1 MSVTC
6 APSPCGPALP
16 VARLAGRYSCDYYGH
31 SVAIGLASLRRS
43 HVQQRYTSERDLGV
57 PFASF
62 NALTGHRSCAP
73 EDYGMLLQFR
83 RRDRR
88 RLQASFRRGTSYPF
102 WRLGFRQ
109 SSFRHITRIFP
120 ARRPVRLGTAAG
132 FLACYCPLLPFGIRS
147 AIRSRDISS
156 HLCPLRGRYS
166 TAPRGAD
173 RVGCA
178 ARSRSRCGCG
188 PFPRSLPPN
197 PAGIFQCT
205 GLSSDCPAFAS
216 RRTSSTAPAS
226 CITHTSRFLDVRH
239 LCPFALWSGSPGLQI
254 GRALLLRLIRA
265 LCRHRTRVP

>member
-62 NALTGHRSCAP
+62 NALTGHRSCVP

-88 RLQASFRRGTSYPF
+88 RFQASFRRGTFYPF

-132 FLACYCPLLPFGIRS
+132 FLG
-147 AIRSRDISS
+147 
-156 HLCPLRGRYS
+156 RGRLPGEVPF
-166 TAPRGAD
+166 TALFPD
-173 RVGCA
+173 SPLPNPPCE
-178 ARSRSRCGCG
+178 
-188 PFPRSLPPN
+188 FPRH
-197 PAGIFQCT
+197 
-205 GLSSDCPAFAS
+205 GLSGDYAVSNAAMCSA
-216 RRTSSTAPAS
+216 
-226 CITHTSRFLDVRH
+226 
-239 LCPFALWSGSPGLQI
+239 
-254 GRALLLRLIRA
+254 
-265 LCRHRTRVP
+265 

>member
-109 SSFRHITRIFP
+109 SSFRHITRISRRAAP
-120 ARRPVRLGTAAG
+120 YAWARPPVSWHAIVPFTFRVLGQPLDPETSPLISARCAGDITLRLVAQQHG
-132 FLACYCPLLPFGIRS
+132 
-147 AIRSRDISS
+147 
-156 HLCPLRGRYS
+156 S
-166 TAPRGAD
+166 TATHPDAGGLAGTREDGELHRYTQVD
-173 RVGCA
+173 V
-178 ARSRSRCGCG
+178 
-188 PFPRSLPPN
+188 LPPDGMQEVRSSN
-197 PAGIFQCT
+197 L
-205 GLSSDCPAFAS
+205 LSSTQIRDVF
-216 RRTSSTAPAS
+216 RTDDQPSLEAYSSK
-226 CITHTSRFLDVRH
+226 I
-239 LCPFALWSGSPGLQI
+239 QQ
-254 GRALLLRLIRA
+254 
-265 LCRHRTRVP
+265 

>member
-57 PFASF
+57 PFVSF

-83 RRDRR
+83 RRGRR
-88 RLQASFRRGTSYPF
+88 WLQASFRRGTSYPF

-120 ARRPVRLGTAAG
+120 ARGPVRLGTAAG
-132 FLACYCPLLPFGIRS
+132 FLACYCPLHLSDLGS

-156 HLCPLRGRYS
+156 HLCPLRGRYN
-166 TAPRGAD
+166 TAPRGA
-173 RVGCA
+173 A
-178 ARSRSRCGCG
+178 APKYSNGSLHRPSSRCHAHPLRAGRRDVRLG
-188 PFPRSLPPN
+188 LPLGRDEEAIAATRDIHGMILGYL
-197 PAGIFQCT
+197 AGRHAESP
-205 GLSSDCPAFAS
+205 GRSSDE
-216 RRTSSTAPAS
+216 
-226 CITHTSRFLDVRH
+226 
-239 LCPFALWSGSPGLQI
+239 Q
-254 GRALLLRLIRA
+254 
-265 LCRHRTRVP
+265 

>member
-1 MSVTC
+1 LHYAYLTVPKNPVTC

-16 VARLAGRYSCDYYGH
+16 VSRLAGRYSCDYYGH
-31 SVAIGLASLRRS
+31 SVAIGLASRRRS

-132 FLACYCPLLPFGIRS
+132 FLACYCPLHLSDLGS
-147 AIRSRDISS
+147 AIRSRDNSS
-156 HLCPLRGRYS
+156 HLCPLRGRYN
-166 TAPRGAD
+166 TAPRGA
-173 RVGCA
+173 A
-178 ARSRSRCGCG
+178 AQKYS
-188 PFPRSLPPN
+188 N
-197 PAGIFQCT
+197 VPAQRPAAT
-205 GLSSDCPAFAS
+205 TASTLS
-216 RRTSSTAPAS
+216 
-226 CITHTSRFLDVRH
+226 
-239 LCPFALWSGSPGLQI
+239 
-254 GRALLLRLIRA
+254 
-265 LCRHRTRVP
+265 

>member
-1 MSVTC
+1 MPLRPVVRLSR
-6 APSPCGPALP
+6 SPE
-16 VARLAGRYSCDYYGH
+16 LAGRYSCDYYGH
-31 SVAIGLASLRRS
+31 SVAIGLASRRRS
-43 HVQQRYTSERDLGV
+43 HVHKCYTSERDLGV

-62 NALTGHRSCAP
+62 NALTGHRSCVP

-132 FLACYCPLLPFGIRS
+132 FLACYCPLHLSDLGS

-166 TAPRGAD
+166 TAPRGA
-173 RVGCA
+173 A
-178 ARSRSRCGCG
+178 AGKYSNPASRHRPHTVVANLAAAPTTEIDVPATRSHRGGHGPSAMRTRPSSRSIMTGIERRSD
-188 PFPRSLPPN
+188 PRLTE
-197 PAGIFQCT
+197 QT
-205 GLSSDCPAFAS
+205 WD
-216 RRTSSTAPAS
+216 R
-226 CITHTSRFLDVRH
+226 
-239 LCPFALWSGSPGLQI
+239 
-254 GRALLLRLIRA
+254 
-265 LCRHRTRVP
+265 

>member
-31 SVAIGLASLRRS
+31 SVAIGLASRRRS

-132 FLACYCPLLPFGIRS
+132 FLACYCPLHLSDLGS

-156 HLCPLRGRYS
+156 HLCPLRGRYN
-166 TAPRGAD
+166 TAPRGAA
-173 RVGCA
+173 A
-178 ARSRSRCGCG
+178 ARYSNRGTQPQPRATASSQSSLGKQQRSWAVPTVCIQGVVYLTARAVE
-188 PFPRSLPPN
+188 R
-197 PAGIFQCT
+197 
-205 GLSSDCPAFAS
+205 LSE
-216 RRTSSTAPAS
+216 
-226 CITHTSRFLDVRH
+226 
-239 LCPFALWSGSPGLQI
+239 
-254 GRALLLRLIRA
+254 
-265 LCRHRTRVP
+265 

>member
-31 SVAIGLASLRRS
+31 SVAIGLASRRRS

-132 FLACYCPLLPFGIRS
+132 FLACYCPLHLSDLGS

-156 HLCPLRGRYS
+156 HLCPLRGRYN
-166 TAPRGAD
+166 TAPRGAAAAKCSNCTDQQRPTSAAISFWPASTTGID
-173 RVGCA
+173 RHATSSHRGGPGYDATSSDREQRALVRFSQGCVSGGRSRLT
-178 ARSRSRCGCG
+178 ARSDD
-188 PFPRSLPPN
+188 PRLG
-197 PAGIFQCT
+197 A
-205 GLSSDCPAFAS
+205 
-216 RRTSSTAPAS
+216 APA
-226 CITHTSRFLDVRH
+226 TQV
-239 LCPFALWSGSPGLQI
+239 
-254 GRALLLRLIRA
+254 
-265 LCRHRTRVP
+265 